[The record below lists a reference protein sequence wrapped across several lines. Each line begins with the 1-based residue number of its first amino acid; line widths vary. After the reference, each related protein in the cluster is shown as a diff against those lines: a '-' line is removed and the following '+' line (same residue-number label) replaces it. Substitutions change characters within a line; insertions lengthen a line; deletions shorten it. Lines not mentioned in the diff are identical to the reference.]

1 MWGLEPLQALMF
13 PFRTKLDN
21 VHTYTIFND
30 FADIVGI
37 FGVMPKPKDTRT
49 GRIWFIASDLLDKHY
64 IDFLKK
70 NKRWLYFLEE
80 HYTFVSNYIIEEN
93 QKSIKW
99 LKWQG
104 FNFVSKPTLVK
115 DVKILY
121 FYKKLQNV
129 TKYGTQPILD
139 EIGPQWTTE
148 II

>member
-70 NKRWLYFLEE
+70 N
-80 HYTFVSNYIIEEN
+80 NYIIEEN